1 MFLGGVVGTALRLTT
16 SLLVPTVDR
25 VPLPTLIVNV
35 SGALLLGFLLT
46 WLAQRGPDEGARRAV
61 RMLVGT
67 GVIGSYTTYSALAT
81 DSAVLLESGQVA
93 TSALYV
99 GASLVAGLIAA
110 GVGAW
115 FASLCAHGSRGTQE
129 DEA

>member
-35 SGALLLGFLLT
+35 SGALVLGFLLT
-46 WLAQRGPDEGARRAV
+46 WLAQRGPDEGASRAV

-81 DSAVLLESGQVA
+81 DSAVLLESGHAA

-110 GVGAW
+110 GIGAW
-115 FASLCAHGSRGTQE
+115 LASLCAQGSRGTQE